1 MVAPRFIFAA
11 IIVTIACMTVSP
23 VTAQDQAS
31 TFALPFEF
39 DGDYGAPNG
48 NALLL
53 RFMPLWQSHLK
64 ENWSLVHL
72 DLITLA
78 DAPPLPG
85 NPVNPEPVPGKTA
98 TGLSDFIHMTLY
110 TPKPAGQFVWG
121 VGGILSIPTATDDA
135 LGSGKWAAGPAAR
148 IAYRGDSW
156 TLGAIAGQRWSFA
169 GDSDRA
175 DISSLMIRGT
185 IRRNLGSGWFFVSA
199 PLINAN
205 WNAASGNRWLV
216 PVGGGIGKTFGKGSR
231 PWAAS
236 IQAYAN
242 VIKPDGAPNWSLR
255 IAFIA
260 PVPTQW
266 FIGDD

>member
-11 IIVTIACMTVSP
+11 IIVTIAGMTVSP

-48 NALLL
+48 NALQL

-98 TGLSDFIHMTLY
+98 TGLSDLIHMTLY
-110 TPKPAGQFVWG
+110 TPKPAGKFVWG
-121 VGGILSIPTATDDA
+121 VGGVLSIPTATDNA

-175 DISSLMIRGT
+175 DISSLMIRGA

-216 PVGGGIGKTFGKGSR
+216 PVGGGIGKTFGKSGR
-231 PWAAS
+231 KWAAS

-266 FIGDD
+266 FIADD